1 MRWLESRTKDP
12 SGMED
17 TEHFPAKE
25 GIALLFYVR

>member
-1 MRWLESRTKDP
+1 MEFRTPDP

-17 TEHFPAKE
+17 MEHFPAKE